1 MWSKTYQ
8 CEDIHF
14 RNGTE
19 GVRDLLTYDNKV
31 METGNFAL
39 DIASLKI
46 HYGCARRDD
55 LKMDSYSSKDYF
67 NFSLVG
73 DAVKPTLVVWLNLT
87 IEKRIFSHLECWGRR

>member
-1 MWSKTYQ
+1 MWSKNYQ
-8 CEDIHF
+8 CEDIQF

-55 LKMDSYSSKDYF
+55 LKVESYSSKDYF
-67 NFSLVG
+67 NFSLIG
-73 DAVKPTLVVWLNLT
+73 DPKNPTLVVDFHNL
-87 IEKRIFSHLECWGRR
+87 EKRLFDDLERRRDR